1 MRSDDGGSIAEIL
14 LGDDVALK
22 GAEVGLT
29 LDLDCDTLE
38 ELLAKVLAK
47 FVAGFDITIDF
58 SDIAAKSAKLDENET
73 LAVAW
78 KAVDLINYLDKQELY
93 YEYTFLVTAPEDAK
107 TYGKFA
113 GEKLG
118 LKMTVSSITTTPE
131 WNDATVEEYTSKEY
145 KKVDEYE
152 AYLTKMVKG
161 DLVYK
166 ALSTDIHIKKY
177 PKSELKEAYK
187 NNVDQKLAETFGDIS
202 GMTQK
207 ELDKAIKDAEKA
219 GKFNYAQVRAE
230 AQANAKVS
238 VKERLVLE
246 YLFEEYDIEVS
257 NDEYKK
263 RIEEDFQTYYYYY
276 YTYYQIQTAEDLEKY
291 FGKDYFMLQYQYE
304 ALIEY
309 LGENCDSIVTV
320 K

>member
-1 MRSDDGGSIAEIL
+1 
-14 LGDDVALK
+14 
-22 GAEVGLT
+22 
-29 LDLDCDTLE
+29 
-38 ELLAKVLAK
+38 
-47 FVAGFDITIDF
+47 
-58 SDIAAKSAKLDENET
+58 
-73 LAVAW
+73 
-78 KAVDLINYLDKQELY
+78 
-93 YEYTFLVTAPEDAK
+93 
-107 TYGKFA
+107 
-113 GEKLG
+113 
-118 LKMTVSSITTTPE
+118 
-131 WNDATVEEYTSKEY
+131 
-145 KKVDEYE
+145 
-152 AYLTKMVKG
+152 
-161 DLVYK
+161 
-166 ALSTDIHIKKY
+166 
-177 PKSELKEAYK
+177 
-187 NNVDQKLAETFGDIS
+187 
-202 GMTQK
+202 MTQK

-257 NDEYKK
+257 KDEYKK

-309 LGENCDSIVTV
+309 LGENCDNIVTV